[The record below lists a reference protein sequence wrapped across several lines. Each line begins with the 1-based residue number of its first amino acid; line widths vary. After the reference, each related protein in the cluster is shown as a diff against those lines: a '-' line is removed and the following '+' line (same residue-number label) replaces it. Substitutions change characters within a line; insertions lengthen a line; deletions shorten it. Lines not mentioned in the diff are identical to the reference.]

1 MLRSPIGAPQHLV
14 LAEAE
19 PGDKFY
25 LVGTSTLTRAPVSV
39 TILTV
44 VRAGKRDIV
53 CTDNSQGME
62 KRFKRDSRIW
72 NAYLTRE
79 EVTWAID
86 AIRLNKKQL
95 AAWRAIQDNKIETIS
110 EELADRIIAWGRALE
125 EEKEAPRE

>member
-1 MLRSPIGAPQHLV
+1 MLRSPIGKTQHLV
-14 LAEAE
+14 FAEAE

-39 TILTV
+39 TLLTV

-53 CTDNSQGME
+53 CTGQGME
-62 KRFKRDSRIW
+62 KRFKRDSTIW
-72 NAYLTRE
+72 NAYLTKE

-95 AAWRAIQDNKIETIS
+95 AAWRAIQANKIEAIP
-110 EELADRIIAWGRALE
+110 EELADRIIAWEKDLE
-125 EEKEAPRE
+125 AAKVNIPG